1 MLNNIDVKSPAVSVA
16 PLTPA
21 QLWSR
26 RAQQALVAEAC
37 AERCVRALEN
47 RRQDAAGRWNR
58 HYRRAAAACR
68 ALGELL
74 RAGGADS
81 DVRR

>member
-1 MLNNIDVKSPAVSVA
+1 MESPGVSVA

-21 QLWSR
+21 QLRSL
-26 RAQQALVAEAC
+26 RAHESLVAEAC

-47 RRQDAAGRWNR
+47 RGQSAAGRWNR
-58 HYRRAAAACR
+58 DYRRAAAACR

-74 RAGGADS
+74 RAGGPDS
-81 DVRR
+81 ASR

>member
-1 MLNNIDVKSPAVSVA
+1 MLRNIEMESTAVSVA

-21 QLWSR
+21 QLWSL
-26 RAQQALVAEAC
+26 RAHESLVAEAC

-47 RRQDAAGRWNR
+47 RSQSAAGRWNR
-58 HYRRAAAACR
+58 DYRRAAAACR

-74 RAGGADS
+74 RAGAPDS
-81 DVRR
+81 AVR

>member
-1 MLNNIDVKSPAVSVA
+1 MSVA

-21 QLWSR
+21 QLWSL
-26 RAQQALVAEAC
+26 RAHESLVAEAC

-47 RRQDAAGRWNR
+47 RSQRAAGRWNR
-58 HYRRAAAACR
+58 VYRRAAAACR

-74 RAGGADS
+74 RAAGADCDLRS
-81 DVRR
+81 WRL